1 MSKYILDLESDGLIP
16 QMTKVHCI
24 VLRDIDTGRVIS
36 CADQPGYPSLETA
49 LDYISEADL
58 LVGHNIIK
66 FDVPALKKIY
76 SGLALK
82 PTCQFYD
89 TLISSRLFWPELE
102 PVDRAKWSHIEA
114 KYLGR
119 HSLAAW
125 GERLGVAKIKFTEN
139 AKKDP
144 AVANVWAEWS
154 PAMSSYC
161 EGDVEVSDALYKYML
176 SQTPDPR
183 SLELEHEFAIVMS
196 KQEQFGFPFNE
207 KAAFALVNTLKAE
220 RSEIDEQLQE
230 VFPPIVESR
239 VSAKTGKPLKSKV
252 TAFNPASRQQTAE
265 RLQARYPEIVFGNTD
280 KGNVKVDDDVLEA
293 LGSTY
298 PEAKILA
305 RYQLLNKRIAQ
316 IADGKESWLRHCQ
329 IYGDGRIHGQVN
341 TNACVSGRCS
351 HCIEENQ
358 LVTTPEGDVPIKD
371 VKIGQYVYSYDNDF
385 NLHLNKVL
393 EVIEQ
398 GVQECYVLKWRT
410 SGKNKSG
417 SIVCTANHKFLTWGR
432 GMQAL
437 KDIRVGE
444 RIAHLSVSVLE
455 GRKHL
460 CMMGRKS
467 KRQNTFI
474 KENLYKKFGADW
486 HMHHVDGNKLNDSL
500 DNLVV
505 LTAEEHAALHHSGS
519 CSSGFI
525 QKSKF
530 SLLRMLAISKGH
542 PTRVS
547 MDFDTFKNKCKEAE
561 IDISLVM
568 ARYSK
573 VTEKYITKRMVHTML
588 DNNWTPY
595 KAGCV
600 FKVDG
605 RKSRIDRL
613 LESHGILSNH
623 WVESITYVGKKP
635 TYDLSVD
642 RHHNFICQELCSSNS
657 SPNMAQVPSVGHAYG
672 AECRSL
678 FYAPEGWQL
687 VGADASGLELR
698 ALGAWLAYFDG
709 GEYARLVSTD
719 GFDIHTHNAR
729 LFGIYSSDSPIE
741 KATRDLSKRLIY
753 CILYGGGARK
763 TGSIVDPGGT
773 EDQQYRIGKKTIDTF
788 YKNLP
793 AIKKLKDLID
803 ERVDKR
809 GYLSGIDGRRLQIRS
824 KHSALN
830 QLLQSTGAVTVK
842 KATTI
847 LYNDL
852 ITRGLK
858 FGKDWGFVAHVHDE
872 FQTLVRPEYVELYK
886 ELAIDSFR
894 KSGEYFNLKCPMT
907 GEARVGQ
914 NWEQTH

>member
-24 VLRDIDTGRVIS
+24 VLKNVEDGTVIS
-36 CADQPGYPSLETA
+36 CADQPGYHSLETA

-58 LVGHNIIK
+58 LIGHNLLK

-102 PVDRAKWSHIEA
+102 PIDRARWSHIGP
-114 KYLGR
+114 KYMGR

-139 AKKDP
+139 AKKESA
-144 AVANVWAEWS
+144 AVNVWAEWS
-154 PAMSSYC
+154 ASMQEYC
-161 EGDVEVSDALYKYML
+161 IGDVEVSDALYKYML
-176 SQTPDPR
+176 SQNPDPR

-230 VFPPIVESR
+230 VFPPVVESR
-239 VSAKTGKPLKSKV
+239 ISPKTGRPLKDKV
-252 TAFNPASRQQTAE
+252 TVFNPASRQQTAE
-265 RLQARYPEIVFGNTD
+265 RLRALYPEITFASTD
-280 KGNVKVDDDVLEA
+280 KGNPQVDDDVLEA
-293 LGSTY
+293 LGNRY
-298 PEAKILA
+298 PEAKLLA
-305 RYQLLNKRIAQ
+305 RYQLLNKRIGQ
-316 IADGKESWLRHCQ
+316 IADGKEAWLKHCQ
-329 IYGDGRIHGQVN
+329 VYGDGRIHGEVV

-351 HCIEENQ
+351 H
-358 LVTTPEGDVPIKD
+358 
-371 VKIGQYVYSYDNDF
+371 
-385 NLHLNKVL
+385 
-393 EVIEQ
+393 
-398 GVQECYVLKWRT
+398 
-410 SGKNKSG
+410 
-417 SIVCTANHKFLTWGR
+417 
-432 GMQAL
+432 
-437 KDIRVGE
+437 
-444 RIAHLSVSVLE
+444 
-455 GRKHL
+455 
-460 CMMGRKS
+460 
-467 KRQNTFI
+467 KR
-474 KENLYKKFGADW
+474 
-486 HMHHVDGNKLNDSL
+486 
-500 DNLVV
+500 
-505 LTAEEHAALHHSGS
+505 
-519 CSSGFI
+519 
-525 QKSKF
+525 
-530 SLLRMLAISKGH
+530 
-542 PTRVS
+542 
-547 MDFDTFKNKCKEAE
+547 
-561 IDISLVM
+561 
-568 ARYSK
+568 
-573 VTEKYITKRMVHTML
+573 
-588 DNNWTPY
+588 
-595 KAGCV
+595 
-600 FKVDG
+600 
-605 RKSRIDRL
+605 
-613 LESHGILSNH
+613 
-623 WVESITYVGKKP
+623 
-635 TYDLSVD
+635 
-642 RHHNFICQELCSSNS
+642 
-657 SPNMAQVPSVGHAYG
+657 PNMAQVPSVGHEYG

-729 LFGIYSSDSPIE
+729 LFVIYSTDSPIE

-753 CILYGGGARK
+753 CILYGGGAKK
-763 TGSIVDPGGT
+763 TGSIVDPSGT

-858 FGKDWGFVAHVHDE
+858 FGKDWAFVAHVHDE
-872 FQTLVRPEYVELYK
+872 FQTLVKPEYVELYK